1 MHKSSL
7 AAAILAAVDE
17 HKWINPKHFMLPPEI
32 PHNPR
37 NNRKTKKGGKR

>member
-7 AAAILAAVDE
+7 AAAILAAHSE
-17 HKWINPKHFMLPPEI
+17 HKWFSSSDFKGQTAI

-37 NNRKTKKGGKR
+37 NNRKTKKSNKR